1 MPTALTDDGLNISYE
16 VRGDGPADLLLMH
29 GWAGSGA
36 YWDET
41 VGQLDLGGLR
51 VITYDMRGHG
61 GSGRAEK
68 GFDLERIA
76 GDALAVAD
84 AAGAERFVAVGFS
97 MSAKFA
103 QYLSC
108 SNPGRVRGQVL
119 VAGAP
124 AGEIPFPAETFAYFM
139 SCAGDR
145 GRMSEML
152 SRFVKEPLRPEVLSR
167 FLDDAVKVPLGAL
180 EETLGA
186 CINTSFAD
194 RLAGACVRTLVVGGA
209 HDPIFSPEVLRRG
222 VAAPVPGA
230 RVTILDCSHEIPVE
244 RPRELA
250 ALIEAF
256 VAGLG
261 DGQG

>member
-16 VRGDGPADLLLMH
+16 VRGDGPSDLLFMH
-29 GWAGSGA
+29 GWAGSGS
-36 YWDET
+36 YFDET
-41 VGQLDLGGLR
+41 VGHLDLGGLR

-61 GSGRAEK
+61 GSDRAET
-68 GFDLERIA
+68 GFDLDRIA

-84 AAGAERFVAVGFS
+84 AAGAKRFVVVGFS

-108 SNPGRVRGQVL
+108 LNPGRVRGQVL

-145 GRMSEML
+145 ERMREMM
-152 SRFVKEPLRPEVLSR
+152 SQFVKEPLRPEVMGR
-167 FLDDAVKVPLGAL
+167 FLDDAVKVPRGAL
-180 EETLGA
+180 EGSLGT
-186 CINTSFAD
+186 CINTSFAE
-194 RLAGACVRTLVVGGA
+194 RLAGACVRTFVVGGT
-209 HDPIFSPEVLRRG
+209 HDPIFAPEVLRQG
-222 VAAPVPGA
+222 VAAPLPGA
-230 RVTILDCSHEIPVE
+230 RVALLDCSHEIPVE
-244 RPRELA
+244 KPRELA

-261 DGQG
+261 DGRG